1 MSDAKAGLAHSPLTE
16 DDREQATA
24 DGVVLDE
31 PGEPRA
37 AAG

>member
-1 MSDAKAGLAHSPLTE
+1 MTEGGRQAHSPLSGDSDPVE
-16 DDREQATA
+16 DAE
-24 DGVVLDE
+24 GVVLDE

>member
-1 MSDAKAGLAHSPLTE
+1 MSDGEAGLAHSPLTD

-24 DGVVLDE
+24 GGVVLDE

>member
-1 MSDAKAGLAHSPLTE
+1 MTE
-16 DDREQATA
+16 A
-24 DGVVLDE
+24 DGPAPERTETGEGVVLDE

>member
-1 MSDAKAGLAHSPLTE
+1 MSEGSDGLAHSPLTA
-16 DDREQATA
+16 DDPETPA

-37 AAG
+37 APG

>member
-1 MSDAKAGLAHSPLTE
+1 MADADPEALEKPSAE
-16 DDREQATA
+16 
-24 DGVVLDE
+24 GVVLDE